1 MRASMTEGGPSDRAG
16 GHGGGAPASDIQSV
30 VINPLFGRLPTLML
44 GHAAALF
51 CAVLAMVRIGG
62 AWPLAFTLASTAT
75 LLARLFVLWRG
86 RRVPPDTRPV
96 AARRWRRAYEAVALL
111 FAAAGALQCAYCIM
125 VGCDPVCGM
134 VGLVLTIGNAAVIA
148 SRNAGNPRFA
158 MALLILWLL
167 PMLAACLLF
176 NPEYWPVALITAFF
190 FITLAGTLRQH
201 HADIGRLIAREK
213 HSLAMQESLA
223 AREADM
229 RAIFDNA
236 AAGVVEIDLTI
247 PRIVRV
253 NQYYCR
259 MAGRTEAEM
268 LGLSARDVTHPDD
281 WPGEDRWLAP
291 AEVGTKYYY
300 EKRFLHPD
308 GTIVWG
314 RASACVMAVGPDGI
328 PTRTVA
334 IAHDCTEQKAA
345 EAALRENEE
354 MLRLCLE
361 IGRVAAYRNDHRA
374 KAVHCG
380 LQTRL
385 FHGFPTDNLNEP
397 IPMADFLAMIVP
409 EDRPGLIAALAA
421 AQAAQLETTF
431 FAYRIN
437 HPRDGVREFES
448 RSRMTYDAQGQPLES
463 IGVAIDVTERGEA
476 EARIAHMAHHDPLTE
491 LPNRTLFN
499 VRLSEAL
506 ARARRGEQFALFCLD
521 LDRFKDIN
529 DTLGHPIGDALLR
542 AVTDRLRA
550 GIRPTDTLARMGGD
564 EFALIQSRLEQP
576 GDAIALAERLIAA
589 LQEPF
594 ELEGY
599 HVTSGSSIGIAVAP
613 DDGTDGDS
621 LLRRA
626 DMALYAAKA
635 EGRGRFRLFER
646 HMDAELQAR
655 RTLELDLRQAL
666 ARDEFVLFYQP
677 LVRAADGTLSGF
689 EALLRW
695 QHPTRGLVPP
705 DQFIPQAESAG
716 LLVPI
721 GAWVLRDACIEAA
734 RWPHR
739 ARVAV
744 NLSAMQVTGEAL
756 VDTVLAA
763 LRESG
768 LDPKRLELEITETA
782 MLQDTEVTLATLH
795 ELKALGVSIAMDDFG
810 TGYSSLSYL
819 QRFPFDKVKIDRS
832 FTTHLG
838 TRRESAAIVSAVIDL
853 CGSLDMRTTAEGVE
867 TAAQFDALARIG
879 CTEAQGYYFSRP
891 RPAADIPAMI
901 ARVEELARQQPA
913 VAAEAGG
920 QDLWL
925 RA

>member
-1 MRASMTEGGPSDRAG
+1 
-16 GHGGGAPASDIQSV
+16 
-30 VINPLFGRLPTLML
+30 
-44 GHAAALF
+44 
-51 CAVLAMVRIGG
+51 VL
-62 AWPLAFTLASTAT
+62 
-75 LLARLFVLWRG
+75 
-86 RRVPPDTRPV
+86 
-96 AARRWRRAYEAVALL
+96 
-111 FAAAGALQCAYCIM
+111 
-125 VGCDPVCGM
+125 
-134 VGLVLTIGNAAVIA
+134 
-148 SRNAGNPRFA
+148 
-158 MALLILWLL
+158 
-167 PMLAACLLF
+167 
-176 NPEYWPVALITAFF
+176 
-190 FITLAGTLRQH
+190 
-201 HADIGRLIAREK
+201 
-213 HSLAMQESLA
+213 
-223 AREADM
+223 
-229 RAIFDNA
+229 
-236 AAGVVEIDLTI
+236 
-247 PRIVRV
+247 
-253 NQYYCR
+253 
-259 MAGRTEAEM
+259 
-268 LGLSARDVTHPDD
+268 
-281 WPGEDRWLAP
+281 
-291 AEVGTKYYY
+291 
-300 EKRFLHPD
+300 
-308 GTIVWG
+308 
-314 RASACVMAVGPDGI
+314 AVGPTGL
-328 PTRTVA
+328 PARTVA

-354 MLRLCLE
+354 MLRLSLD
-361 IGRVAAYRNDHRA
+361 IGRVAAYRVDYQTRML
-374 KAVHCG
+374 HCG
-380 LQTRL
+380 LQGRL
-385 FHGFPTDNLNEP
+385 FLGLPTNDLDEP
-397 IPMADFLAMIVP
+397 ITMADFFATIVP

-705 DQFIPQAESAG
+705 DQFIPKAESAG